1 LISPDNLCKLA
12 SLSAAPETV
21 DTDPAGGKTEAKT
34 EAKTGAATRATRPAL
49 LPSLLKAMRPKQW
62 IKNLLLFAGFVFTLN
77 EQWRPLSPEMW
88 SAFVRSAGAFALFS
102 LISSS
107 VYLLNDVRDVE
118 KDRLHP
124 TKRNRPIASGALSS
138 RTAITVAVLLM
149 PVCLVAGYLLSP
161 AFAAVA
167 AGYLAMQFAYILVLK
182 EIVLLDVFVL
192 ALGFVM
198 RAVSGAVVIGAEISP
213 WLYTVT
219 LLGSLFLGLC
229 KRRNELVLLEG
240 QAVHHRKILEMYT
253 PSLLDSLISIVA
265 SSTVM
270 AYSLYTFTSA
280 KLPHNNL
287 MMLTIPFVIF
297 GLFRYLFL
305 AHTQNGGGSPEE
317 IFLKDRPLIGTIV
330 LWIVCTGL
338 ILGLRR

>member
-1 LISPDNLCKLA
+1 MSPPE
-12 SLSAAPETV
+12 SA
-21 DTDPAGGKTEAKT
+21 
-34 EAKTGAATRATRPAL
+34 AL
-49 LPSLLKAMRPKQW
+49 LPALIRAMRPKQW

-77 EQWRPLSPEMW
+77 DQWRPFSPEMW
-88 SAFVRSAGAFALFS
+88 SALLRSVAAFSLFS
-102 LISSS
+102 LIASS
-107 VYLLNDVRDVE
+107 VYLLNDVRDLE
-118 KDRLHP
+118 KDRRHP
-124 TKRNRPIASGALSS
+124 TKRNRPIAAGALSP
-138 RTAITVAVLLM
+138 RVAIAVAVVLM
-149 PVCLVAGYLLSP
+149 PLCLIAGFRLSP
-161 AFAAVA
+161 PFAAVA
-167 AGYLAMQFAYILVLK
+167 AGYLGMQFAYILVLK

-198 RAVSGAVVIGAEISP
+198 RAVSGAVAIGVEISP

-253 PSLLDSLISIVA
+253 PQLLDSLISIVA

-270 AYSLYTFTSA
+270 AYSLYTFTSP

-305 AHTQNGGGSPEE
+305 AHTQNAGGSPEE
-317 IFLKDRPLIGTIV
+317 VFLRDKPLLWNIA
-330 LWIVCTGL
+330 LWIVSTGL
-338 ILGLRR
+338 ILGLKR

>member
-1 LISPDNLCKLA
+1 MTP
-12 SLSAAPETV
+12 P
-21 DTDPAGGKTEAKT
+21 P
-34 EAKTGAATRATRPAL
+34 RAAL
-49 LPSLLKAMRPKQW
+49 LPSLIKAMRPKQW

-77 EQWRPLSPEMW
+77 DQWRPFSPEMW
-88 SAFVRSAGAFALFS
+88 SALLRSLAAFGLFS
-102 LISSS
+102 LIASS
-107 VYLLNDVRDVE
+107 VYLLNDVRDLE
-118 KDRLHP
+118 KDRRHP
-124 TKRNRPIASGALSS
+124 TKRNRPIAAGALSP
-138 RTAITVAVLLM
+138 RVAVGVALALM
-149 PVCLVAGYLLSP
+149 PFCLIAGYLLSP
-161 AFAAVA
+161 PFAAVA
-167 AGYLAMQFAYILVLK
+167 AAYLGMQFAYILVLK

-229 KRRNELVLLEG
+229 KRRNELMLLEG

-253 PSLLDSLISIVA
+253 PQLLDSLISIVA

-270 AYSLYTFTSA
+270 AYSLYTFTSP

-305 AHTQNGGGSPEE
+305 AHTQNAGGSPEE
-317 IFLKDRPLIGTIV
+317 VFLRDRPLLWNIA
-330 LWIVCTGL
+330 LWIVATGL
-338 ILGLRR
+338 ILGLKR

>member
-1 LISPDNLCKLA
+1 
-12 SLSAAPETV
+12 
-21 DTDPAGGKTEAKT
+21 
-34 EAKTGAATRATRPAL
+34 
-49 LPSLLKAMRPKQW
+49 MRPKQW

-77 EQWRPLSPEMW
+77 DQWRPLSPEMW
-88 SAFVRSAGAFALFS
+88 SALLRSVAAFSLFS
-102 LISSS
+102 LISSA

-124 TKRNRPIASGALSS
+124 TKRNRPIA
-138 RTAITVAVLLM
+138 
-149 PVCLVAGYLLSP
+149 AGVLSP
-161 AFAAVA
+161 RVAIGVAAALIPLCLTTGFILSPPFAAVA
-167 AGYLAMQFAYILVLK
+167 AGYLAMQVAYILVLK

-192 ALGFVM
+192 ATGFVM

-240 QAVHHRKILEMYT
+240 QAVRHRKILEMYT
-253 PSLLDSLISIVA
+253 APLLDSLISIVA

-270 AYSLYTFTSA
+270 AYSLYTFTSP

-305 AHTQNGGGSPEE
+305 AHTQNAGGSPEE
-317 IFLKDRPLIGTIV
+317 VFLRDKPLMGTIA